1 MKFAIEFM
9 ALCTHRPISESIDAF
24 GVVIGHVFHRKS
36 HVNHSLCAYNQGMTE
51 QQPYTVLAQKGEI
64 EIRHYPDY
72 VLAQYEVTGDFMSA
86 GNRAFGP
93 LVSYISGENAGRN
106 SIAMTA
112 PVLQETTAQNTHV
125 ISFVMPSSMSRESL
139 PAPIR
144 SGVTMKQVS
153 GHDVAAMTFGGGWNA
168 ERFAQKAKELTSAVH
183 SMGLEPQGSVY
194 FARYDPPWK
203 PWFLK
208 RNEVLIALAQ
218 PFEACNS

>member
-1 MKFAIEFM
+1 MKLAIEFV
-9 ALCTHRPISESIDAF
+9 ALCSNRTISESVNAF
-24 GVVIGHVFHRKS
+24 GEFIRHVLHRRT
-36 HVNHSLCAYNQGMTE
+36 HLNHSLRTYNQAMTE
-51 QQPYTVLAQKGEI
+51 QQPYTVLAQQGEI

-125 ISFVMPSSMSRESL
+125 ISFVMPSSMSTENL

-144 SGVTMKQVS
+144 AGVTMKPVS
-153 GHDVAAMTFGGGWNA
+153 GHDVAAVTFGGGWNA
-168 ERFAQKAKELTSAVH
+168 ERFAQKAKELTSAVQA
-183 SMGLEPQGSVY
+183 MGLVPQGSVY

-218 PFEACNS
+218 PFEARNS